1 MRNPRQTAAGQPSPP
16 RPPRPPRRRRRRDR
30 LRHEDRV
37 LAEVLLAASP
47 AAVIATA
54 VLWTGPFSTQTRWT
68 LSVVLVLAVL
78 AFAHSARQRVVRSLQ
93 TVSNLL
99 SALREG
105 DFSMRGRSSR
115 ADDTLG
121 QVMSELNALADA
133 LRGQDL
139 GAAEATALL
148 SKLTE
153 ETDVSMFAF
162 DGERRLRLVNRAG
175 CELLGGRRERL
186 LGREAGE
193 IGLESLLELEAPR
206 TLHLAL
212 GGSRGPWELR
222 RTPFRE
228 RGRPL
233 TLVVLADVS
242 RALREEERQAWQRL
256 VRVLSHEINNSLAP
270 ISSIAGTLRHT
281 LGGQGDGHGWNEDA
295 ARGLE
300 VIERRA
306 DALARLM
313 TAYARLARLPP
324 PERGRVEVGPWV
336 RRVVDLEKRA
346 AVAVVPGPADA
357 VVAGDSAQLEQ
368 VLINLVGNAV
378 DAARETGGAVAVTWS
393 ARGDQIEILVTDEGP
408 GLVDTTNLFVPFFT
422 TKPGGSGIGLALSR
436 QIADAHG
443 GQLALENRASGG
455 GCEARLLLPQAEVPA
470 KVGGGAAAETAP
482 EAAPC
487 PPAGSAVPQ
496 THPPRAVDQ
505 QIQTDGGGPVDAWS
519 ERSR

>member
-1 MRNPRQTAAGQPSPP
+1 
-16 RPPRPPRRRRRRDR
+16 
-30 LRHEDRV
+30 
-37 LAEVLLAASP
+37 VLLAAAP
-47 AAVIATA
+47 AVVIALA
-54 VLWTGPFSTQTRWT
+54 LLWTGPLSTQARWT
-68 LSVVLVLAVL
+68 LSIVLGTAVL
-78 AFAHSARQRVVRSLQ
+78 GFAHAARQRVVRSLQ
-93 TVSNLL
+93 TVSNLV

-105 DFSMRGRSSR
+105 DFSMRGRSPRS
-115 ADDTLG
+115 DDTLG
-121 QVMSELNALADA
+121 QVMVEVNALADG

-139 GAAEATALL
+139 GAAEAAALL

-175 CELLGGRRERL
+175 CELLGERRERL
-186 LGREAGE
+186 LGRAAGDL
-193 IGLESLLELEAPR
+193 GLDALLELEAPR
-206 TLHLAL
+206 TLHLEL

-233 TLVVLADVS
+233 ILVVLADVS
-242 RALREEERQAWQRL
+242 RALREEEREAWQRL

-270 ISSIAGTLRHT
+270 ISSISGTLRLT
-281 LGGQGDGHGWNEDA
+281 LPGAAGGWDEDA

-306 DALARLM
+306 DSLARLM

-324 PERGRVEVGPWV
+324 PERGRVDVSALV

-346 AVAVVPGPADA
+346 AVTVVAGPPDAAVV
-357 VVAGDSAQLEQ
+357 GDSAQLEQ

-378 DAARETGGAVAVTWS
+378 DAARETGGAVEVAWS
-393 ARGDQIEILVTDEGP
+393 PVGERVEVRVTDGGP
-408 GLVDTTNLFVPFFT
+408 GLADTANLFVPFFT

-443 GQLALENRASGG
+443 GSLILENRQGAR
-455 GCEARLLLPQAEVPA
+455 GCEARLSLPA
-470 KVGGGAAAETAP
+470 
-482 EAAPC
+482 C
-487 PPAGSAVPQ
+487 PPAGSGVPESHRPGGVAEQ
-496 THPPRAVDQ
+496 IRAHAA
-505 QIQTDGGGPVDAWS
+505 GPFDART
-519 ERSR
+519 ERRR